1 MAQEAIPLEPRT
13 DGFRLEGGD
22 LDGGLQLDNPGKLG
36 ICIYK
41 YEKPVFLKI
50 GKRAFLCLLGFPQ
63 TPNVASA
70 QLRDFFKIASG
81 GKENRIEFVIPNR

>member
-1 MAQEAIPLEPRT
+1 MLLPVT
-13 DGFRLEGGD
+13 
-22 LDGGLQLDNPGKLG
+22 GKLG

-63 TPNVASA
+63 TPNVPSA
-70 QLRDFFKIASG
+70 QLRDSCIIAFE
-81 GKENRIEFVIPNR
+81 EN